1 MNVQEKKKWIAF
13 FIIGLFDSFVLYIF
27 YHYHTLGSPAP
38 FGIQFLLEHWWI
50 VYLMELLLPI
60 LLIHFFLQEPLN
72 NYGICFHKFHIQ
84 ILFDLFLF
92 VLLRFLENP
101 EYFIPYL
108 STAFRTAWMFAED
121 HYLLHRSPEFTYF
134 LAMLG
139 QNMLFHDFF
148 LTFFQSITKN
158 RVLSPIL
165 TALFCSAFFIFLLIV
180 FTIYYTF
187 FLFAFICR
195 FPNTGAKKMHHFIA
209 HNLRLFIRILFQSY
223 VSDCMLF

>member
-60 LLIHFFLQEPLN
+60 LLIHFLLQEPLN
-72 NYGICFHKFHIQ
+72 NYGICFQKLHIQ
-84 ILFDLFLF
+84 ILFALFLF

-121 HYLLHRSPEFTYF
+121 HYLLHRTPAFTYF

-139 QNMLFHDFF
+139 QNMLFHGFF

-165 TALFCSAFFIFLLIV
+165 TALFCSAFFYLSSHSIYNILYIFFYSLLYAG
-180 FTIYYTF
+180 FRTLAPKKCTILSLTISDYLSEF
-187 FLFAFICR
+187 FF
-195 FPNTGAKKMHHFIA
+195 
-209 HNLRLFIRILFQSY
+209 NL
-223 VSDCMLF
+223 M

>member
-1 MNVQEKKKWIAF
+1 MEYVFINFISRF
-13 FIIGLFDSFVLYIF
+13 FF
-27 YHYHTLGSPAP
+27 A
-38 FGIQFLLEHWWI
+38 
-50 VYLMELLLPI
+50 
-60 LLIHFFLQEPLN
+60 
-72 NYGICFHKFHIQ
+72 
-84 ILFDLFLF
+84 LFLF

-139 QNMLFHDFF
+139 QNMLFHGFF

-165 TALFCSAFFIFLLIV
+165 TALFCSAFFYLSSHSIYNILYIFSIRFYMQV
-180 FTIYYTF
+180 SEHWRQKNAPFYRSQSQIIY
-187 FLFAFICR
+187 
-195 FPNTGAKKMHHFIA
+195 PNSFS
-209 HNLRLFIRILFQSY
+209 IL
-223 VSDCMLF
+223 CK